1 MYVIELFVFTLKL
14 FKIKNTEDYERI
26 DCKD

>member
-1 MYVIELFVFTLKL
+1 MSVIELFVFTLRL

-26 DCKD
+26 DCKN